1 MTNVLIAVVLGAVAL
16 GVAWIINRKKPR
28 TSAVV
33 DHHVPTHVDRAD
45 FARPEAPVLVAV
57 FTSATCATCAAML
70 STQRATPRVTPS
82 SSKKPKRRLGPTC
95 TSRYQIDAVPIAVV
109 VDRDGV
115 VRASFTGSM
124 SADDLDAVI
133 DQLSTR

>member
-16 GVAWIINRKKPR
+16 GAAWIINRKKPR

-70 STQRATPRVTPS
+70 STARHAASDAVVVEEAEATARADVHD
-82 SSKKPKRRLGPTC
+82 
-95 TSRYQIDAVPIAVV
+95 RYQIDAVPIAVV

-115 VRASFTGSM
+115 VRASFAGSM
-124 SADDLDAVI
+124 SADDLGAAI